1 MTDQRLSLLTAG
13 NPQPLSTQKRAG
25 ADLRLTTR
33 DYGAF
38 ELPMLPGAS
47 ACAFRFCVAPV
58 AKGLPVTSR
67 PASGD
72 MIYKV
77 TDRDP
82 CPMLYIVVMLITDA
96 ISK

>member
-1 MTDQRLSLLTAG
+1 
-13 NPQPLSTQKRAG
+13 
-25 ADLRLTTR
+25 
-33 DYGAF
+33 
-38 ELPMLPGAS
+38 MLPGAS

-82 CPMLYIVVMLITDA
+82 CPRLYIGVMLITDA